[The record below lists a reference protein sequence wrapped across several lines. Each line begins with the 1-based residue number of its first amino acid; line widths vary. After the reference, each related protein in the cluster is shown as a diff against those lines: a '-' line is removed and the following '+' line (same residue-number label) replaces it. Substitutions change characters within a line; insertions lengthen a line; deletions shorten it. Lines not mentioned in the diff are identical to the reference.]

1 VSLEDTQLVNATREG
16 SFSVSGS
23 GRPEEENALSSI
35 TMRVV
40 FVALLVFAFAA
51 CGGATPDTGDT
62 TAKPGSPA
70 AGRDAAATAAS
81 FAAAARKSDAAPSA
95 ASPSLRPLETPL
107 PDGVLPDF
115 EYSRLIDMT
124 TRTSFTTRQIGLQ
137 VRGISPADAFRSLER
152 AFVGKGYRST
162 GASELGGGN
171 LTGGF
176 SKGGEGGGM
185 TTVVASGG
193 TYVHVVTNHYD
204 EKGRKSGFTGGLNI
218 TIHTP

>member
-1 VSLEDTQLVNATREG
+1 VTLEDTRLVKATREDRPVV
-16 SFSVSGS
+16 FGS
-23 GRPEEENALSSI
+23 GRSEARNALSSI
-35 TMRVV
+35 IMRAVLL
-40 FVALLVFAFAA
+40 ALLVYAFAA
-51 CGGATPDTGDT
+51 CGGATPVTEDTS
-62 TAKPGSPA
+62 AKPDTPA

-81 FAAAARKSDAAPSA
+81 FAAAARRSDAAPSA
-95 ASPSLRPLETPL
+95 ASPTLRPLETPL

-124 TRTSFTTRQIGLQ
+124 TRTSVTTRQVGLQ
-137 VRGISPADAFRSLER
+137 VRGLSPPDAFRSLER
-152 AFVGKGYRST
+152 AFVEKGYRST
-162 GASELGGGN
+162 GASELEGGN

-185 TTVVASGG
+185 TVVVASGG